1 MSEPDNTPAAPAGPP
16 PAKAS
21 PAAPRPLPD
30 EGDLAAWIAGEEVPV
45 VGALFEQLDVARF
58 DLLVTQ
64 VRKEELLPQHWQV
77 IARSTAPDDAEF
89 DRLPEVRRLGRRLG
103 DDDLF
108 RRRAAALR
116 AAWREL
122 RGKRPALWE
131 AADLFAAYRRILQHR
146 REVAPYDLLTA
157 LRDVWRDSPLPRGRE
172 QLATLGACLRQVRKA
187 TKK

>member
-1 MSEPDNTPAAPAGPP
+1 MSEPGNAPATPAKPVPVPAR
-16 PAKAS
+16 A
-21 PAAPRPLPD
+21 LPD
-30 EGDLAAWIAGEEVPV
+30 EGDIAAWIAGAEVPV
-45 VGALFEQLDVARF
+45 VGALFEQLDVTRF

-77 IARSTAPDDAEF
+77 IASRQPQVEDAEF
-89 DRLPEVRRLGRRLG
+89 DRLAEIRRLERRLN

-108 RRRAAALR
+108 RRRAGALR
-116 AAWREL
+116 VASREL

-131 AADLFAAYRRILQHR
+131 AADFFAAYRRILQNR
-146 REVAPYDLLTA
+146 REVPPYDLVSA

-172 QLATLGACLRQVRKA
+172 QLAIFWNCLVQVRKA